1 MPQVQFQIF
10 ANQTSMQ
17 NNRRLFER
25 IVSVNDSCVIPFD
38 TIIRAFAFLF
48 GAGVVININIQ
59 NK

>member
-1 MPQVQFQIF
+1 MPQVQFQVF

-17 NNRRLFER
+17 SNRRLFER
-25 IVSVNDSCVIPFD
+25 IVSVNDSCVIQFD
-38 TIIRAFAFLF
+38 TLIRAFAFLF